1 MGTNMSRLIAAEFR
15 KLFTTWLWLWLL
27 LASIAIT
34 AAYASLTIAFADTPD
49 SFTLPLSTPQ
59 GQRTLLA
66 VGAGAA
72 PFAAVLGAVGLT
84 GEFRHN
90 TAAATF
96 LATPHRGRVVMAKLI
111 AHALTGAGYGLVCL
125 AVTLAIALPWLAG
138 KGIDLRVSAGGF
150 AATAAGVI
158 AAVAIFGLLGVGLG
172 AMIREQVAAVV
183 VLLIYLFVVENILT
197 NVPALHGWTPYL
209 PGQAEEALVG
219 STLINTNLLQP
230 WQGGIL
236 LCVYALVFAMAGTR
250 LAVRRDLA

>member
-1 MGTNMSRLIAAEFR
+1 MPHLIAGEFR
-15 KLFTTWLWLWLL
+15 KLLTTRLWLWLL

-49 SFTLPLSTPQ
+49 SFTLPLSSPQ

-66 VGAGAA
+66 VGVGAA

-84 GEFRHN
+84 GEFRHR
-90 TAAATF
+90 TATATF
-96 LATPHRGRVVMAKLI
+96 LATPRRGRVVTAKLI
-111 AHALTGAGYGLVCL
+111 TYALAGAGYALVCM

-138 KGIDLRVSAGGF
+138 KGIDLQVGAGEL

-158 AAVAIFGLLGVGLG
+158 AAVAVFGLIGVGLG
-172 AMIREQVAAVV
+172 ALIREQVAAVV

-197 NVPALHGWTPYL
+197 NIPALHEWTPYL
-209 PGQAEEALVG
+209 PGLAEEALVG
-219 STLINTNLLQP
+219 STLTNTDLLQP

-236 LCVYALVFAMAGTR
+236 LCGYGLAFAVAGTR
-250 LAVRRDLA
+250 LAMRRDLT